1 MATSAGRQWLRVR
14 KDLDQTRATLLMA
27 LSFILPLLIWSIAS
41 YGPWWKVA
49 YQVTLAA
56 ESPRLQSIYT
66 VGDRVAPKTWE
77 EFTSA
82 IQLDNDD
89 ILKARAAGQPVPTTA
104 RQNKKILRQIHTP
117 AVINGWLTRGQETD
131 DEAIRTV
138 WLKLADG
145 ELQATKQLLSDGN
158 LEIIQANA
166 EVLKKAGAEWPAESL
181 LKLLPESAEE
191 VSRPVYLVP
200 PDIVAKFFWEGITA
214 ERPVS
219 AEAGEQGAE
228 RKTLLQRYGESWRT
242 IVLGFLLAGAVAVPL
257 GVIAGTFDFFSKLI
271 EPFTNFFS
279 YMPAPAFGVVLM
291 AIFGLDLGPKI
302 MLVFLGTLP
311 CAILTIAKT
320 TRRLDG
326 SLLEAAQTLGANQR
340 QMLTHVV
347 IPGILP
353 NLYNDLRLLF
363 GTAWTWLVIAELLG
377 FKSGLA
383 EVIDTHGRRFQFEI
397 VYPAIL
403 LIGLSGFC
411 MDQLLGSLSR
421 FFFPWV
427 DPPKQGF
434 IGKCITRMKKRMGQK
449 YPDQTEALHTPSVP
463 VP

>member
-1 MATSAGRQWLRVR
+1 
-14 KDLDQTRATLLMA
+14 MA
-27 LSFILPLLIWSIAS
+27 LSFILPLLIWSIAA

-49 YQVTLAA
+49 HQVILSA
-56 ESPRLQSIYT
+56 ESSRLQSVYII
-66 VGDRVAPKTWE
+66 GDRLDPTTWGK
-77 EFTSA
+77 FTQA
-82 IQLDNDD
+82 IQQDNEE
-89 ILKARAAGQPVPTTA
+89 ILKARESGQPIPLTA
-104 RQNKKILRQIHTP
+104 RQNKKILRQLHSP
-117 AVINGWLTRGQETD
+117 AVINGWLTRSQETD
-131 DEAIRTV
+131 DEAIRQV
-138 WLKLADG
+138 WLKLAAG
-145 ELQATKQLLSDGN
+145 ELKATRRELSDDN
-158 LEIIQANA
+158 IEIIEANA
-166 EVLKKAGAEWPAESL
+166 EMLKKSGAVWPTESL
-181 LKLLPESAEE
+181 LKLLPESSEE

-200 PDIVAKFFWEGITA
+200 PDVVATSFWEGITA
-214 ERPVS
+214 DRPVS
-219 AEAGEQGAE
+219 AESSEQGAE

-242 IVLGFLLAGAVAVPL
+242 IVLGFLLAIIVAVPL

-271 EPFTNFFS
+271 EPFANFFS

-311 CAILTIAKT
+311 CAVLTIAKT

-340 QMLTHVV
+340 QLLLNVV
-347 IPGILP
+347 VPGILP

-383 EVIDTHGRRFQFEI
+383 EVIDTHGRRFQFDI

-411 MDQLLGSLSR
+411 MDQILGFLSR

-427 DPPKQGF
+427 DQPKQGF
-434 IGKCITRMKKRMGQK
+434 MGKISARLMKGMKQK
-449 YPDQTEALHTPSVP
+449 YPGQAEHAASPSSLAP
-463 VP
+463 